1 MFLDAARMETP
12 AWLRLK
18 MIDSDWV
25 VSRLKGEGRPIILD
39 GGMGTALE
47 RNGVPMDDRVWSG
60 RAMLTHPDAV
70 RSAHEAFIQAGAEAI
85 LTNTFS
91 TARHMLEPGGLGSEV
106 RKINSLAV
114 DLAKQARE
122 RVARSPVAIV
132 GSICEWTSDLNPT
145 WCSPE
150 VVGQAAREQAEVLAE
165 SGVDIL
171 ALEMC
176 ERVELSEAVTDAII
190 GLGLPVW
197 MGVSARTHQGQT
209 ELATASYAD
218 CSFEEIVKRISS
230 YPVDIVNIMHTQIP
244 DVDRAFEI
252 VRRYWSGPIGIYP
265 ESGFFTMPNW
275 NFVDVISPEDLV
287 AEANT
292 WVKNG
297 VRLLGGC
304 CGLGPDHIK
313 ALANMDYE

>member
-1 MFLDAARMETP
+1 METP

-275 NFVDVISPEDLV
+275 NFVDVISPEDFV

>member
-1 MFLDAARMETP
+1 M
-12 AWLRLK
+12 
-18 MIDSDWV
+18 
-25 VSRLKGEGRPIILD
+25 ILD

-106 RKINSLAV
+106 GKINSLAV

-197 MGVSARTHQGQT
+197 MGVSARKHQGQT

>member
-1 MFLDAARMETP
+1 METP

-47 RNGVPMDDRVWSG
+47 RNGVPMDDKVWSG

-70 RSAHEAFIQAGAEAI
+70 RSAHEAFIEAGAEAI

-218 CSFEEIVKRISS
+218 CSFEEMVKRISS

-292 WVKNG
+292 WVKKG

-304 CGLGPDHIK
+304 CGLGPEHIK

>member
-1 MFLDAARMETP
+1 
-12 AWLRLK
+12 

-47 RNGVPMDDRVWSG
+47 RNGVPMDNRVWSG

>member
-1 MFLDAARMETP
+1 METP

>member
-1 MFLDAARMETP
+1 METP

-47 RNGVPMDDRVWSG
+47 RNGVPMDNRVWSG

>member
-1 MFLDAARMETP
+1 METP

-47 RNGVPMDDRVWSG
+47 RNGVPMDNRVWSG

-313 ALANMDYE
+313 ALANMNYE

>member
-1 MFLDAARMETP
+1 METP

-39 GGMGTALE
+39 GGIGTALE
-47 RNGVPMDDRVWSG
+47 RNGVPMDDKVWSG

-70 RSAHEAFIQAGAEAI
+70 RSAHEAFIEAGAEAI

-106 RKINSLAV
+106 QKINSLAV

-287 AEANT
+287 SEANT